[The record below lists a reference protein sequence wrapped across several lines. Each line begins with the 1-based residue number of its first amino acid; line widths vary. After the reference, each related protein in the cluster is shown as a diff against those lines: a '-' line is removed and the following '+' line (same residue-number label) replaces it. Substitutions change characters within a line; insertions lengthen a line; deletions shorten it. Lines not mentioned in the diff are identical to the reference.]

1 MNKKRR
7 NTPLQVSDELERDL
21 ELLESLRWFD
31 KVLIDRLCEASAT
44 KEEELLSTLRI
55 EATRQLS
62 EFFYV
67 LNARGIHTE
76 AQIAVLAEIHN
87 DYIVAL
93 SKDAAKMQRLGLRAD
108 RLLQAMFTADTLPRL
123 LQNWRDKPGS
133 IDQSNL
139 ARFLV
144 TVMSTET
151 CRKVVVACEK
161 AGFIAREKTAYGT
174 VLISSTGSLEKIFG
188 QSLREFRQNVVTR
201 GTRP

>member
-44 KEEELLSTLRI
+44 KEEEVLSTLRI

>member
-44 KEEELLSTLRI
+44 KEEEILSTLRI

-67 LNARGIHTE
+67 LNARVIHTE